1 MIGGGLIAGHP
12 DQLALPPARQVALD
26 VQQAG
31 VLHLPLVVL
40 VGPRAPDPVPDEP
53 VGVRRRL
60 LQARLPLVLLPQFH
74 LEVTSVPTCFLNN
87 LFHLDANLFLVLLL
101 RTHLLVLLLLLV
113 LCTGR
118 LIALLAR

>member
-12 DQLALPPARQVALD
+12 DQLALPPSRQVALD

-74 LEVTSVPTCFLNN
+74 L
-87 LFHLDANLFLVLLL
+87 DANLFLVLLL